1 VLSGQANFT
10 GNNTCQQILA
20 GTSTIQTS
28 TAATA
33 GAFSQTALNFG
44 GISPAIDQGLNNPLV
59 HQWNLGIQREQFG
72 VIWKASY
79 VGTKG
84 NFLLRSRDINFIAA
98 PPTPAASV
106 DDETARLAQWQSVF
120 GLQNGN
126 VARRSNRID
135 GRYNGIVY
143 VDNSADSNYHAMQFE
158 AQKRVSSS
166 LMLNLNWTWSKDD
179 RRRLR
184 RTRRYSSMTLRAA
197 GSAHQPRHRVAAQ
210 FDLRHAWSSAIVGG
224 AAVVPGHQQLGHE
237 EPVGNWGFTG
247 ITSIGQASRQPSIG
261 RRRGNHSAHDERG
274 GGQVRPNSRPPLT
287 SIRGPQVQLALLTD

>member
-1 VLSGQANFT
+1 M
-10 GNNTCQQILA
+10 
-20 GTSTIQTS
+20 
-28 TAATA
+28 
-33 GAFSQTALNFG
+33 NFG

-143 VDNSADSNYHAMQFE
+143 GDIRPTPLPMPCSL
-158 AQKRVSSS
+158 KRRSES
-166 LMLNLNWTWSKDD
+166 
-179 RRRLR
+179 
-184 RTRRYSSMTLRAA
+184 
-197 GSAHQPRHRVAAQ
+197 
-210 FDLRHAWSSAIVGG
+210 
-224 AAVVPGHQQLGHE
+224 AAV
-237 EPVGNWGFTG
+237 
-247 ITSIGQASRQPSIG
+247 
-261 RRRGNHSAHDERG
+261 
-274 GGQVRPNSRPPLT
+274 
-287 SIRGPQVQLALLTD
+287 